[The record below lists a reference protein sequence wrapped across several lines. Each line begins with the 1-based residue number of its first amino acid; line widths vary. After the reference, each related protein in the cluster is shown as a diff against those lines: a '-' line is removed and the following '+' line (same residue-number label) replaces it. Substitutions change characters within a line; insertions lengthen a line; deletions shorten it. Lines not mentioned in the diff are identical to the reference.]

1 MIKVQK
7 SALVPYRAEQM
18 YALVDDIRAYPEFLP
33 WCRKAEE
40 LRRSDSEVEA
50 RLEIAHSGIH
60 KSFTTRNQLQP
71 GRRIEM
77 HLVEGPFRKLYGIWR
92 FEPLGEAGS
101 RVSLELD
108 FEFSSTLLKM
118 TFGPLFNKIASTLV
132 DAFIQRARKVY
143 E

>member
-18 YALVDDIRAYPEFLP
+18 YALVDAIPAYPQFLP
-33 WCRKAEE
+33 WCRAAREIM
-40 LRRSDSEVEA
+40 RSETEVEA
-50 RLEIAHSGIH
+50 SLEIAHSGIH
-60 KSFTTRNQLQP
+60 KSFTTRNRLQP

-77 HLVEGPFRKLYGIWR
+77 RLVEGPFRKLHGVWT

-132 DAFIQRARKVY
+132 DAFIQRARQVY
-143 E
+143 D